1 MICKTLCIGRKPETW
16 SELFPYEAMLTFKD
30 DGSDF
35 DEKIDYYEKNPD
47 KYQEL
52 VDKNYDF
59 ILKNHSWGNRLDTIL
74 KAINGEI

>member
-1 MICKTLCIGRKPETW
+1 MI
-16 SELFPYEAMLTFKD
+16 TFKD

-52 VDKNYDF
+52 VDKNYDY
-59 ILKNHSWGNRLDTIL
+59 ILEHHSWGNRLETIL
-74 KAINGEI
+74 NAINAE